1 VATAGSAVVVAGA
14 GAGAGAATAG
24 GALSTRAGT
33 FVAFG
38 YHPTSAT
45 FRCREAS
52 AFDATASTA
61 EARIRM
67 TAWMSGFFIAP

>member
-1 VATAGSAVVVAGA
+1 VATAGSAVVVAGV
-14 GAGAGAATAG
+14 GAGAATTG
-24 GALSTRAGT
+24 GVLSTRAGT

-52 AFDATASTA
+52 AFDATASTT